1 MLAGACNVTRS
12 IPEGQHLL
20 DKNIIKSDRTE
31 FNENVNSIIKQKPNR
46 KILGIFR
53 FHLGVYNLS
62 QIGKETK
69 FKKWLKTAIGE
80 QPVLLDTGLTF
91 KSTQQI
97 SIFFQNNGYFNADIN
112 DTTIYKKKKKK

>member
-1 MLAGACNVTRS
+1 MRNGKLSYILYSALLPAFLMLAGACNVTRS

-46 KILGIFR
+46 KILGVFR

-69 FKKWLKTAIGE
+69 FK
-80 QPVLLDTGLTF
+80 
-91 KSTQQI
+91 
-97 SIFFQNNGYFNADIN
+97 NG
-112 DTTIYKKKKKK
+112 